1 MSAADAHAHAYD
13 EAKHP
18 RGARGRFAGG
28 GTATIVQPRSLTRGE
43 AWQRTGAKL
52 PGIPIGYTGS
62 REKEL
67 PVGSFTHHQLKAQ
80 VPDAMSADDHREL
93 VGSLVSVIANERS
106 GAIEKGHER
115 RLIPDGTERHT
126 INRAYNHAAMHSL
139 HSFGTHDYD
148 FKMDD
153 HLKAELT
160 PLVPFMRYA
169 HRRVKD
175 VMLAKHKGKWRPY
188 REAFGQPFNDLR
200 RDKITGAIRKRVRPN
215 QELIKRISP
224 VTVLATGGTAALAA
238 LGVGAAIHNRLK
250 EARDKDGRWKKSAVT
265 SRLTGRDYVENPLT
279 TGEKIGLGAVG
290 AGLGLAALV
299 GPRAFRQG
307 ELSAA
312 TATVARGTGVLN
324 VKSAAR
330 SWRDLGAHAAD
341 IVTQPT
347 AVGKVPTGKQLRRQF
362 ARDSFIARERLIA
375 VGHDGK
381 VLTSLRGQ
389 ATSVG
394 GGTSA
399 RARKKSQDAMNQLK
413 SGNVARTYHNHP
425 VDAVPSE
432 GDRRMADRIA
442 RHLAQYG
449 KRPTTEYVYGIS
461 RVKGGANHGKT
472 RVRLTRYDGNIDNL
486 EEMSIAQQFAAAFR
500 DRPDPTEA
508 RWIKAKKTGISNYRT
523 HYVEKLAKAEA
534 RDHKGRWTSGGIAAA
549 AAVGIGAGLALLA
562 LPRALRQRELAA
574 YVPRANLDVRNTKV
588 LNTASLIRGWR
599 HLGNHAVDIVTN
611 PTGAGKRPTGK
622 QIRRQ
627 FARDAFMARER
638 TITVGRDGKVRQSIR
653 GTATA
658 GVRIDDPKLAAYA
671 TDAEAGNVGRMYHN
685 HPVDAAPSLQDAEV
699 HNNLKEMARA
709 HGRSAP
715 VTHVYGFGRVA
726 TGAKA
731 GKTRVRVTRFDDA
744 DDAVIDRSPFDI
756 PILHEDFFDWSP
768 EEQSAHYD
776 TIRDSMVKKP
786 SRPNPKEA
794 DWKAA
799 RAAGKSNY
807 RTRYVEKLH
816 KRFHSA
822 THPAAYAML
831 PDALKHLVPPPNPL
845 EMAAIEHD
853 PTMPPH
859 VKAIMPMTR
868 NILSSI
874 GWANK
879 GPQRQNARRHARS
892 KLIADPNVP
901 LSHALAKAWA
911 QQARGAGGRWV
922 AGAGAGA
929 IVLGGALAY
938 KDAKRLWRIHHIH
951 SLLRRNARLGQPAD
965 TRGTTHLRLRSL
977 LPDAHVHLGDIV
989 HRRAARGK
997 TPNEHVVGRQFLRDS
1012 AMVRERMILTDKAGK
1027 VLLNIPGD
1035 AAGVAFRSMSEANRF
1050 LRHMTRGEI
1059 ATTYHNHPLD
1069 AVPSISDV
1077 LAHRMITEA
1086 AQAAGADEPVSYVY
1100 SHGRIGPKTRTRI
1113 TRYDGKIEADGNDAE
1128 AGRNLTV
1135 ADWEK
1140 AQGTGSTYHTTFVEK
1155 LAKRWAENRTG

>member
-265 SRLTGRDYVENPLT
+265 SRLTGRDYVE
-279 TGEKIGLGAVG
+279 
-290 AGLGLAALV
+290 
-299 GPRAFRQG
+299 
-307 ELSAA
+307 
-312 TATVARGTGVLN
+312 
-324 VKSAAR
+324 
-330 SWRDLGAHAAD
+330 
-341 IVTQPT
+341 
-347 AVGKVPTGKQLRRQF
+347 
-362 ARDSFIARERLIA
+362 
-375 VGHDGK
+375 
-381 VLTSLRGQ
+381 
-389 ATSVG
+389 
-394 GGTSA
+394 
-399 RARKKSQDAMNQLK
+399 
-413 SGNVARTYHNHP
+413 
-425 VDAVPSE
+425 
-432 GDRRMADRIA
+432 
-442 RHLAQYG
+442 
-449 KRPTTEYVYGIS
+449 
-461 RVKGGANHGKT
+461 
-472 RVRLTRYDGNIDNL
+472 
-486 EEMSIAQQFAAAFR
+486 
-500 DRPDPTEA
+500 
-508 RWIKAKKTGISNYRT
+508 
-523 HYVEKLAKAEA
+523 KLAKAEA

-699 HNNLKEMARA
+699 HLNLKEMARA

-744 DDAVIDRSPFDI
+744 DDAVIDRSPFAFDI
-756 PILHEDFFDWSP
+756 PSLPEDFFDWSP